1 MVSLKDLKRKA
12 LRHQQKNGVRPVVQ
26 RRNEKF
32 GTFNKVRR
40 LPKVIRYTPPPVTP
54 RKRFQKAIKKVM
66 AQNKTA
72 KWREDTR
79 SVRIRKPEQIQQV
92 KMGAVRFPVH
102 PGFRKISADVR
113 LTLSERIGLI
123 NSDEWTYNTGIAE
136 NNDMDLDDDNDCEF
150 DFDEWSE
157 EEVDLDIDD
166 INYD

>member
-92 KMGAVRFPVH
+92 KMPFQHFPVH
-102 PGFRKISADVR
+102 PGFRKISADAR
-113 LTLSERIGLI
+113 LTFSERIGLI
-123 NSDEWTYNTGIAE
+123 NSGEWTYNTGVA
-136 NNDMDLDDDNDCEF
+136 DMDLDDDNDCEF

>member
-1 MVSLKDLKRKA
+1 MVALKDLKRKA
-12 LRHQQKNGVRPVVQ
+12 LRHQQKHGVPPFVQ

-40 LPKVIRYTPPPVTP
+40 LPKVIRYTPPPITP

-66 AQNKTA
+66 AQNKTS
-72 KWREDTR
+72 KWREETR
-79 SVRIRKPEQIQQV
+79 HITLKKPEQIQQV
-92 KMGAVRFPVH
+92 KMPFQHFPVH
-102 PGFRKISADVR
+102 PGFRKGSNKTDFR

-123 NSDEWTYNTGIAE
+123 NSGEWTYNTGIA
-136 NNDMDLDDDNDCEF
+136 DLDLDNDNDCEF

>member
-1 MVSLKDLKRKA
+1 MVCLKDLKKKA
-12 LRHQQKNGVRPVVQ
+12 LRHQQKHGVPQFVQ
-26 RRNEKF
+26 KRNEKF

-40 LPKVIRYTPPPVTP
+40 LPKVVRFTTPPITP

-66 AQNKTA
+66 AQNKTV

-79 SVRIRKPEQIQQV
+79 TISIRKPEQIQQV
-92 KMGAVRFPVH
+92 KMGTVRFPVH
-102 PGFRKISADVR
+102 PGFRKISVETR
-113 LTLSERIGLI
+113 LTFSERIGLI
-123 NSDEWTYNTGIAE
+123 NSKEWTYNTGVS
-136 NNDMDLDDDNDCEF
+136 DMDLDDDNDCEF

>member
-1 MVSLKDLKRKA
+1 MVSLKDLKKKA
-12 LRHQQKNGVRPVVQ
+12 LRYQQKNGVRPVVQ
-26 RRNEKF
+26 KRNEKF
-32 GTFNKVRR
+32 GTFNKVHR

-79 SVRIRKPEQIQQV
+79 TVRIRKPEQIQQV
-92 KMGAVRFPVH
+92 EMGTVHFPIH
-102 PGFRKISADVR
+102 PGFRRVSADTR

-123 NSDEWTYNTGIAE
+123 NSNEWTYNTGVS
-136 NNDMDLDDDNDCEF
+136 DMDLDDDNDCEF